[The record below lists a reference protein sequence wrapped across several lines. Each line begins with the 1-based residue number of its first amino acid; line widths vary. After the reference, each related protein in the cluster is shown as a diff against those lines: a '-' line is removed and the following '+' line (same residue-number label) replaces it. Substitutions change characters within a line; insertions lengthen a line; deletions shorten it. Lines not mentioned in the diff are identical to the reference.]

1 MHAKDFDIIRA
12 KEGKKMLIN
21 LTIENFL
28 SFDTPVSFSMQA
40 GRKTSRHENHVRDV
54 GGIPILK
61 GAAIYGAN
69 AAGKSN
75 LLKAMDLFLQ
85 MIHRGD
91 CSVLRGLQF
100 ALAASI
106 RPDMCFDVVYSNGE
120 SVFRYAVTT
129 DGLSVKH
136 ERLWSIC
143 GEKEHIL
150 FDRQNGTGL
159 VLGEKLERA
168 EWYRQRTLADNLLYL
183 PKLLSDGLAEN
194 RANIAMSDCIL
205 SAYLGLTTIYV
216 LGSES
221 RPSPGAFYLFIKR
234 DEFKSFLL
242 DLLKR
247 ADLGVTDLS
256 WEPLSGKEA
265 EMIFNMNPFKG
276 DGARVLGIS
285 RGFYLIKKDADGI
298 SGEEF
303 RLRHNGVPLRAEAES
318 DGTVRLIHLSPMLYQ
333 LYKGH
338 GTWFIDEADCHIH
351 PMLMRFLL
359 KSFME
364 RQINDVQLVI
374 TMHDTNLM
382 THDIWRTD
390 EIWFA
395 EKRVDGSSDLYSLY
409 QFQPRHDKN
418 LAKGYLQG
426 LYGALPSLGGEM
438 VYDE

>member
-1 MHAKDFDIIRA
+1 
-12 KEGKKMLIN
+12 MLIN

-28 SFDTPVSFSMQA
+28 SFDAPVSFSMEA
-40 GRKTSRHENHVRDV
+40 GRKTSRHENHISNVN
-54 GGIPILK
+54 GISVLR

-69 AAGKSN
+69 ASGKSN
-75 LLKAMDLFLQ
+75 VLKAVDLFRQ
-85 MIHRGD
+85 MLFCGD
-91 CSVLRGLQF
+91 CSVLRGMQF
-100 ALAASI
+100 ALSASI
-106 RPDMCFDVVYSNGE
+106 RPEMRFDIVCSNDG
-120 SVFRYAVTT
+120 SVFRYAVVT
-129 DGLSVKH
+129 DGLAVKK
-136 ERLWSIC
+136 ETLWLVS
-143 GEKEHIL
+143 GDKESIL
-150 FDRQNGTGL
+150 FDRENGTRL
-159 VLGEKLERA
+159 VLDERLDKA

-183 PKLLSDGLAEN
+183 PKLISDGLVEN
-194 RANIAMSDCIL
+194 KLDIAMSDVIL
-205 SAYLGLTTIYV
+205 SAYVGLNKMFV
-216 LGSES
+216 LGTES
-221 RPSPGAFYLFIKR
+221 RPSPSAFYRFIR
-234 DEFKSFLL
+234 QDDFKVFLL
-242 DLLKR
+242 ELLRR

-256 WEPLSGKEA
+256 WEPLSTKEA

-276 DGARVLGIS
+276 DGVRVFGIS

-303 RLRHNGVPLRAEAES
+303 RLQHNGVPLRAESES

-333 LYKGH
+333 LYRGY

-351 PMLMRFLL
+351 PVLMKYLL

-364 RQINDVQLVI
+364 RKADDAQLVI

-418 LAKGYLQG
+418 LEKGYLQG
-426 LYGALPSLGGEM
+426 LYGALPCLGGEM
-438 VYDE
+438 VHGE

>member
-1 MHAKDFDIIRA
+1 
-12 KEGKKMLIN
+12 MLIN

-28 SFDTPVSFSMQA
+28 SFDEPVSFSMEA
-40 GRKTSRHENHVRDV
+40 GRKTSRHENHIRDV
-54 GGIPILK
+54 DGIPVLR

-69 AAGKSN
+69 ASGKSN
-75 LLKAMDLFLQ
+75 LLKAVDLFRQ
-85 MIHRGD
+85 MVFRGD
-91 CSVLRGLQF
+91 CSVVRGMQF
-100 ALAASI
+100 ALSASI
-106 RPDMCFDVVYSNGE
+106 RPDMRFDIVFSNEG
-120 SVFRYAVTT
+120 SVFRYAVAT
-129 DGLSVKH
+129 DGLAVKRETLCLVSG
-136 ERLWSIC
+136 ERES
-143 GEKEHIL
+143 IL
-150 FDRQNGTGL
+150 FDRENGTR
-159 VLGEKLERA
+159 LELDERLDKA

-183 PKLLSDGLAEN
+183 PKLISDGLLEN
-194 RANIAMSDCIL
+194 KVDIAMSDVIL
-205 SAYLGLTTIYV
+205 SAYVGLGEMLV
-216 LGSES
+216 LGTES
-221 RPSPGAFYLFIKR
+221 RPNPEAFYTFIKR
-234 DEFKSFLL
+234 DDFKAFLL
-242 DLLKR
+242 ELLRR

-256 WEPLSGKEA
+256 WEPLSSKEA

-303 RLRHNGVPLRAEAES
+303 RLQHNGVPLRAESES

-333 LYKGH
+333 LYRGY

-351 PMLMRFLL
+351 PVLMNYLL
-359 KSFME
+359 KSFMD
-364 RQINDVQLVI
+364 RKADGAQLVI

-418 LAKGYLQG
+418 LEKGYLQG

-438 VYDE
+438 IYGE